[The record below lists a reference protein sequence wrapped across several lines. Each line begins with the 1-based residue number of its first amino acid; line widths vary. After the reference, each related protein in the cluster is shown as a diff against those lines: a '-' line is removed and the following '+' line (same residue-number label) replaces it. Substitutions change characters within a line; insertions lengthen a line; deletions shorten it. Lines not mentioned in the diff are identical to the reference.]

1 MEHTEKTIFGVQW
14 HPEAMAPQEDEAM
27 KALFA
32 YHIENARRFAK
43 AKAIHQR
50 IVTIDSHTDTP
61 MIFPGEFNIGE
72 KEGGKVNLPFMEEG
86 RIDATFMV
94 AYIPQ
99 GKRDEASLQAA
110 TAYAIERLNQVKRQ
124 QTLHPDRM
132 VIATTPQEIR
142 TIKAQGKKAIC
153 LGIEN
158 GYALG
163 KQIENLRMFKEM
175 GVSYITLCHNGD
187 NDICDSAR
195 GKQEW
200 KGLKVLSVR
209 KW

>member
-1 MEHTEKTIFGVQW
+1 
-14 HPEAMAPQEDEAM
+14 
-27 KALFA
+27 
-32 YHIENARRFAK
+32 
-43 AKAIHQR
+43 
-50 IVTIDSHTDTP
+50 
-61 MIFPGEFNIGE
+61 
-72 KEGGKVNLPFMEEG
+72 MEEG

-200 KGLKVLSVR
+200 KGLSPFGKEVVKEMNRLGSWLISRMRRKVPFIR
-209 KW
+209 YWK

>member
-1 MEHTEKTIFGVQW
+1 
-14 HPEAMAPQEDEAM
+14 
-27 KALFA
+27 
-32 YHIENARRFAK
+32 
-43 AKAIHQR
+43 
-50 IVTIDSHTDTP
+50 
-61 MIFPGEFNIGE
+61 
-72 KEGGKVNLPFMEEG
+72 
-86 RIDATFMV
+86 
-94 AYIPQ
+94 
-99 GKRDEASLQAA
+99 
-110 TAYAIERLNQVKRQ
+110 
-124 QTLHPDRM
+124 M

-200 KGLKVLSVR
+200 KGLSPFGKEVVKEMNRLGIMVDISHAAESTFYQVMEAR
-209 KW
+209 RQS

>member
-1 MEHTEKTIFGVQW
+1 
-14 HPEAMAPQEDEAM
+14 
-27 KALFA
+27 
-32 YHIENARRFAK
+32 
-43 AKAIHQR
+43 
-50 IVTIDSHTDTP
+50 

-142 TIKAQGKKAIC
+142 TIKAQGKKRSASASRT
-153 LGIEN
+153 G
-158 GYALG
+158 
-163 KQIENLRMFKEM
+163 
-175 GVSYITLCHNGD
+175 TL
-187 NDICDSAR
+187 
-195 GKQEW
+195 
-200 KGLKVLSVR
+200 
-209 KW
+209 